1 MTLVVINTSPVE
13 VIELQGQAVA
23 LLQDFERAQRFGH
36 DFLANSVAGYD
47 RDFERGHGFLFL
59 GGCLQ
64 NVLPAEGSTQGF
76 SITPARSQAK
86 GKANTSLARRKVTHA
101 KGTGVLEF
109 VQGARVF

>member
-1 MTLVVINTSPVE
+1 MTSLPIPSPGMTAILRE
-13 VIELQGQAVA
+13 DMGS
-23 LLQDFERAQRFGH
+23 F
-36 DFLANSVAGYD
+36 
-47 RDFERGHGFLFL
+47 FL

-86 GKANTSLARRKVTHA
+86 GKANTSLARRKVTRA

-109 VQGARVF
+109 VQGARVFVALMRCAVQCARADRDGHAF